1 MKRAGLFFSAFLVIL
16 AFLSGC
22 KETEIEEVKISLNKS
37 VLNLSKGQTE
47 QLTPTITP
55 SSAKVDLEWSSAD
68 KAVAKVSNDG
78 DVTGVAAGETVVT
91 VRAGEASATCKVIV
105 NPTAVEEVKLDK
117 ETAEMI
123 IGEKLTLK
131 ATVLPADADDAVL
144 TWKSLNAEVAS
155 VDSKGEVL
163 ALKDGSATIVATAGG
178 KSAQCVITVNKP
190 FVHVESVKI
199 TKSVAKIVEGESF
212 AFDAAVT
219 PEDATDKSLS
229 WESSNPD
236 VLSVSADGNAV
247 AKAPGK
253 VEVTVRSVDGGK
265 TDKCTVEVE
274 AAYVAVEKVELL
286 GVTAPVEMIKGDVKT
301 FEAKVSPEKAT
312 DKTVVW
318 SVSDDKVLSVD
329 QNGKVT
335 AIGGGKANVVVTA
348 KDSGKKA
355 ECEVVVTV
363 PVTGITLNKTTMEL
377 TEGDDVVLTATV
389 LPEDAT
395 NKKVTWISSDETVA
409 TVKDGKVTALKPGTA
424 KITVKTEDG
433 GKTAE
438 CQVTVVAKVY
448 PVTGVTLDRT
458 SAELTEGDE
467 LVLAVT
473 VSPANAT
480 NKNVTW
486 ISSDETVATVKD
498 GKVTALK
505 PGTVKITVKTEDG
518 GKTAECQLTVVAK
531 VYPVTGVTLDKT
543 SAELTEGDELVLAAT
558 IAPANASNKNVT
570 WTSSDETVATV
581 KDGKVTALKPG
592 TVRIIVKTSDGGKTA
607 ECQVTVVAKVYP
619 VTGVTLD
626 KTSAELTEGDEL
638 VLAATVSPANASNKN
653 VTWTSSDETVATVKD
668 GKVTAL
674 KPGTVRII
682 VKTSDGGKTAECQ
695 VTVVAKVYPVTGV
708 TLDKTSA
715 ELTEGDEL
723 VLAATV
729 SPTNATNKNVTWTSS
744 DETVATVK
752 DGKVTALK
760 PGTAKITVKTEDGGK
775 TAECVVQVKAKVI
788 RVESVKITSV
798 PQDNTMEVNDEFA
811 FTVSVLPENATD
823 KSVTW
828 SSSSKSV
835 LIVDDNGK
843 VKALAEGTAD
853 IVVKSTDGGLTD
865 KRTITVKSPVVNVTS
880 IEITSK
886 PASNKMTVG
895 DVFEFV
901 AKVSPDNATDKT
913 VKWSSSKTDVVT
925 IDSSTGKATAKA
937 AGVSTITAVSDDEK
951 VSASVSITVAP
962 SEPTGNVTSVTLST
976 ENNAESLRHG
986 KTLQIIPTYSPAG
999 AYPANSLWR
1008 SSNQELATVNEN
1020 GLVKAVS
1027 FDYDQ
1032 PHLYYSQ
1039 NGYPEVTIT
1048 HQADGR
1054 IATYKIQIL
1063 PAVPEKIVVPN
1074 PPPATLQ
1081 VGQSWDMGDMYILP
1095 AEAEQKITIIS
1106 TFNGEFGGEIGSS
1119 FNASKVGTMGIQ
1131 ITAMGEH
1138 AQTVH
1143 TGTTINYNIQVT
1155 PIEVTAV
1162 TMSRSSYT
1170 VAQGSQF
1177 DLTCTVSPGNATYK
1191 NITWTSSNTSVA
1203 TVKDGRVVA
1212 VSSGNAVITATSVNG
1227 KKAQCN
1233 VTVTSP
1239 SSVKVGDYY
1248 YSDGTTS
1255 SELQSGKT
1263 PVGIV
1268 FAIAD
1273 PVGSDPAVLGKEH
1286 SGCTHGLVVGL
1297 DSYKSKL
1304 SSEMYPAV
1312 SQANVYNN
1320 ALSEGMADMR
1330 STAVMCGY
1338 SNTAAFRKWGNTWA
1352 FLDKMS
1358 VASSEYKLPSST
1370 SGWYLPSVAEF
1381 DLLKDVNVLVNDK
1394 MKAIDKSHEFA
1405 VDARFWT
1412 STYFGLSSN
1421 SYTYVVIARSG
1432 VDPGLASG
1440 SSIISSEYNVRF
1452 IFAF

>member
-1 MKRAGLFFSAFLVIL
+1 MKRAGLFFGAFLVIL

-348 KDSGKKA
+348 KDGGKKA

-377 TEGDDVVLTATV
+377 TEGDDDVLTATV

-409 TVKDGKVTALKPGTA
+409 TVKDGKVTALKPGTV

-448 PVTGVTLDRT
+448 PVTGVTLDKT

-467 LVLAVT
+467 LVLAATVT
-473 VSPANAT
+473 PANAT

-543 SAELTEGDELVLAAT
+543 SAELTEGDELVLVAT
-558 IAPANASNKNVT
+558 VSPANATNKNVS

-592 TVRIIVKTSDGGKTA
+592 TVKITVKTSDGGKTA

-638 VLAATVSPANASNKN
+638 VLAATVSPANA
-653 VTWTSSDETVATVKD
+653 
-668 GKVTAL
+668 
-674 KPGTVRII
+674 
-682 VKTSDGGKTAECQ
+682 
-695 VTVVAKVYPVTGV
+695 
-708 TLDKTSA
+708 
-715 ELTEGDEL
+715 
-723 VLAATV
+723 
-729 SPTNATNKNVTWTSS
+729 TNKNVTWTSS
-744 DETVATVK
+744 DETIATVK
-752 DGKVTALK
+752 DGTVTALK

-788 RVESVKITSV
+788 RVESVKITSA

-835 LIVDDNGK
+835 LSVDDNGK

-886 PASNKMTVG
+886 PASNKMTIG

-925 IDSSTGKATAKA
+925 IDPSTGKATAKA
-937 AGVSTITAVSDDEK
+937 AGVSTITAVSNDEK

-976 ENNAESLRHG
+976 ENNAEFLRHG

-1008 SSNQELATVNEN
+1008 SSNQELATVDEN

-1054 IATYKIQIL
+1054 IATYKIRIL

-1138 AQTVH
+1138 AQTVY

-1177 DLTCTVSPGNATYK
+1177 DLTCAVSPGNATYK

-1432 VDPGLASG
+1432 VEPGLASG

>member
-1 MKRAGLFFSAFLVIL
+1 MKRAGLFFGAFLVIL

-91 VRAGEASATCKVIV
+91 VRAGEASATCNVIV

-348 KDSGKKA
+348 KDGGKKA

-395 NKKVTWISSDETVA
+395 NKNVSWTSSDETVA
-409 TVKDGKVTALKPGTA
+409 TVKDGKVTALKPGTV

-448 PVTGVTLDRT
+448 PVTGVTLDKT

-467 LVLAVT
+467 LVLAAT

-505 PGTVKITVKTEDG
+505 PGTVKIT
-518 GKTAECQLTVVAK
+518 
-531 VYPVTGVTLDKT
+531 
-543 SAELTEGDELVLAAT
+543 
-558 IAPANASNKNVT
+558 
-570 WTSSDETVATV
+570 
-581 KDGKVTALKPG
+581 
-592 TVRIIVKTSDGGKTA
+592 VKTSDGGKTA

-638 VLAATVSPANASNKN
+638 VLAATVSPANA
-653 VTWTSSDETVATVKD
+653 
-668 GKVTAL
+668 
-674 KPGTVRII
+674 
-682 VKTSDGGKTAECQ
+682 
-695 VTVVAKVYPVTGV
+695 
-708 TLDKTSA
+708 
-715 ELTEGDEL
+715 
-723 VLAATV
+723 
-729 SPTNATNKNVTWTSS
+729 TNKNVTWISS

-775 TAECVVQVKAKVI
+775 TAECTVQVKSKI
-788 RVESVKITSV
+788 IKVESVEITSA
-798 PQDNTMEVNDEFA
+798 PQDNTMTINDEFTFA
-811 FTVSVLPENATD
+811 VSVRPENATD

-828 SSSSKSV
+828 TSSNKSV
-835 LIVDDNGK
+835 LSVDADGK
-843 VKALAEGTAD
+843 VKALAEGTSE
-853 IVVKSTDGGLTD
+853 ITVKTTDGGFTD
-865 KRTITVKSPVVNVTS
+865 KCTVTVKKPVVKVTAV
-880 IEITSK
+880 EIISK
-886 PASNKMTVG
+886 PASNRMVLG
-895 DVFEFV
+895 DSFTFV

-913 VKWSSSKTDVVT
+913 VKWTSKNTNVLSINASTGEATTNNTGTATVVAECDSKKAEVT
-925 IDSSTGKATAKA
+925 ISVVVPSGKVTGINLSIDK
-937 AGVSTITAVSDDEK
+937 GVDYV
-951 VSASVSITVAP
+951 
-962 SEPTGNVTSVTLST
+962 
-976 ENNAESLRHG
+976 RHG
-986 KTLQIIPTYSPAG
+986 KTIQINADYSPSG
-999 AYPANSLWR
+999 AYPADGKWF
-1008 SSNQELATVNEN
+1008 SSNPELATVDAN

-1027 FDYDQ
+1027 FDYTQ
-1032 PHLYYSQ
+1032 LHSYYRD
-1039 NGYPEVTIT
+1039 NGYPEVSIT
-1048 HQADGR
+1048 HQADYASAS
-1054 IATYKIQIL
+1054 IKLKIL
-1063 PAVPEKIVVPN
+1063 PAVPEKIVVSN
-1074 PPPATLQ
+1074 PPPAQLKL
-1081 VGQSWDMGDMYILP
+1081 GQYWDMGEISILP
-1095 AEAEQKITIIS
+1095 VEAEQRVTIIC
-1106 TFNGEFGGEIGSS
+1106 NYDGEYGGQIGSN
-1119 FNASKVGTMGIQ
+1119 FAPTQ
-1131 ITAMGEH
+1131 IGNMNVHIVAMGEH
-1138 AQTVH
+1138 AQAVQ
-1143 TGTTINYNIQVT
+1143 TGTNVDYY
-1155 PIEVTAV
+1155 IEVLPEKETSI
-1162 TMSRSSYT
+1162 TLNKTSYT
-1170 VAQGSQF
+1170 ANVGSVF
-1177 DLTCTVSPGNATYK
+1177 VLTHEIQPLNATYK
-1191 NITWTSSNTSVA
+1191 DVTWTSSAPSVA
-1203 TVKDGRVVA
+1203 TVSDGVVRA
-1212 VSSGNAVITATSVNG
+1212 LSSGSATITARTHHGVT
-1227 KKAQCN
+1227 ATCQ
-1233 VTVTSP
+1233 VTVSGK
-1239 SSVKVGDYY
+1239 SSVAVGDYY

-1255 SELQSGKT
+1255 SEMIAGKT
-1263 PVGIV
+1263 PVAVV
-1268 FAIAD
+1268 FALAD
-1273 PVGSDPAVLGKEH
+1273 ATVSDPGQLGKDYP
-1286 SGCTHGLVVGL
+1286 GCTHGL
-1297 DSYKSKL
+1297 
-1304 SSEMYPAV
+1304 AV
-1312 SQANVYNN
+1312 SIKEYES
-1320 ALSEGMADMR
+1320 ALSMVNASEEGWVAVAQFAKNKGNYMDMANGKL
-1330 STAVMCGY
+1330 AGY
-1338 SNTAAFRKWGNTWA
+1338 SNTKAMKDYKASTGNYSA
-1352 FLDKMS
+1352 YLN
-1358 VASSEYKLPSST
+1358 AL
-1370 SGWYLPSVAEF
+1370 SGH
-1381 DLLKDVNVLVNDK
+1381 DVNVAGASSWFMPSLYELSLIAENYSLLNEKLAAVGDK
-1394 MKAIDKSHEFA
+1394 FEDYANSWSSELRSGIYWS
-1405 VDARFWT
+1405 
-1412 STYFGLSSN
+1412 STYLEGMKTQSKPYVLSLNKLDDTMKYHSHV
-1421 SYTYVVIARSG
+1421 YQ
-1432 VDPGLASG
+1432 
-1440 SSIISSEYNVRF
+1440 VRF

>member
-1 MKRAGLFFSAFLVIL
+1 MKRAGLFFGAFLVIL

-91 VRAGEASATCKVIV
+91 VRAGEASATCNVIV

-348 KDSGKKA
+348 KDGGKKA

-395 NKKVTWISSDETVA
+395 NKNVSWTSSDETVA
-409 TVKDGKVTALKPGTA
+409 TVKDGKVTALKPGTV

-448 PVTGVTLDRT
+448 PVTGVTLDKT

-467 LVLAVT
+467 LVLAAT

-518 GKTAECQLTVVAK
+518 GKTAECQVTVVAK

-558 IAPANASNKNVT
+558 VSPANATNKNVT
-570 WTSSDETVATV
+570 WISSDETVATV

-592 TVRIIVKTSDGGKTA
+592 TVKITVKTSDGGKTA

-638 VLAATVSPANASNKN
+638 VLAATVSPANA
-653 VTWTSSDETVATVKD
+653 
-668 GKVTAL
+668 
-674 KPGTVRII
+674 
-682 VKTSDGGKTAECQ
+682 
-695 VTVVAKVYPVTGV
+695 
-708 TLDKTSA
+708 
-715 ELTEGDEL
+715 
-723 VLAATV
+723 
-729 SPTNATNKNVTWTSS
+729 TNKNVTWISS

-775 TAECVVQVKAKVI
+775 TAECTVQVKSKI
-788 RVESVKITSV
+788 IKVESVEITSA
-798 PQDNTMEVNDEFA
+798 PQDNTMTINDEFTFA
-811 FTVSVLPENATD
+811 VSVRPENATD

-828 SSSSKSV
+828 TSSNKSV
-835 LIVDDNGK
+835 LSVDADGK
-843 VKALAEGTAD
+843 VKALAEGTSE
-853 IVVKSTDGGLTD
+853 ITVKTTDGGFTD
-865 KRTITVKSPVVNVTS
+865 KCTVTVKKPVVKVTAV
-880 IEITSK
+880 EIISK
-886 PASNKMTVG
+886 PASNRMVLG
-895 DVFEFV
+895 DSFTFV

-913 VKWSSSKTDVVT
+913 VKWTSKNTNVLSINASTGEATTNNTGTATVVAECDSKKAEVT
-925 IDSSTGKATAKA
+925 ISVVVPSGKVTGINLSIDK
-937 AGVSTITAVSDDEK
+937 GVDYV
-951 VSASVSITVAP
+951 
-962 SEPTGNVTSVTLST
+962 
-976 ENNAESLRHG
+976 RHG
-986 KTLQIIPTYSPAG
+986 KTIQINADYSPSG
-999 AYPANSLWR
+999 AYPADGKWF
-1008 SSNQELATVNEN
+1008 SSNPELATVDAN

-1027 FDYDQ
+1027 FDYTQ
-1032 PHLYYSQ
+1032 LHSYYRD
-1039 NGYPEVTIT
+1039 NGYPEVSIT
-1048 HQADGR
+1048 HQADYASAS
-1054 IATYKIQIL
+1054 IKLKIL
-1063 PAVPEKIVVPN
+1063 PAVPEKIVVSN
-1074 PPPATLQ
+1074 PPPAQLKL
-1081 VGQSWDMGDMYILP
+1081 GQYWDMGEISILP
-1095 AEAEQKITIIS
+1095 VEAEQRVTIIC
-1106 TFNGEFGGEIGSS
+1106 NYDGEYGGQIGSN
-1119 FNASKVGTMGIQ
+1119 FAPTQ
-1131 ITAMGEH
+1131 IGNMNVHIVAMGEH
-1138 AQTVH
+1138 AQAVQ
-1143 TGTTINYNIQVT
+1143 TGTNVDYY
-1155 PIEVTAV
+1155 IEVLPEKETSI
-1162 TMSRSSYT
+1162 TLNKTSYT
-1170 VAQGSQF
+1170 ANVGSVF
-1177 DLTCTVSPGNATYK
+1177 VLTHEIQPLNATYK
-1191 NITWTSSNTSVA
+1191 DVTWTSSAPSVA
-1203 TVKDGRVVA
+1203 TVSDGVVRA
-1212 VSSGNAVITATSVNG
+1212 LSSGSATITARTHHGVT
-1227 KKAQCN
+1227 ATCQ
-1233 VTVTSP
+1233 VTVSGK
-1239 SSVKVGDYY
+1239 SSVAVGDYY

-1255 SELQSGKT
+1255 SEMIAGKT
-1263 PVGIV
+1263 PVAVV
-1268 FAIAD
+1268 FALAD
-1273 PVGSDPAVLGKEH
+1273 ATVSDPGQLGKDYP
-1286 SGCTHGLVVGL
+1286 GCTHGL
-1297 DSYKSKL
+1297 
-1304 SSEMYPAV
+1304 AV
-1312 SQANVYNN
+1312 SIKEYES
-1320 ALSEGMADMR
+1320 ALSMVNASEEGWVAVAQFAKNKGNYMDMANGKL
-1330 STAVMCGY
+1330 AGY
-1338 SNTAAFRKWGNTWA
+1338 SNTKAMKDYKASTGNYSA
-1352 FLDKMS
+1352 YLN
-1358 VASSEYKLPSST
+1358 AL
-1370 SGWYLPSVAEF
+1370 SGH
-1381 DLLKDVNVLVNDK
+1381 DVNVAGASSWFMPSLYELSLIAENYSLLNEKLAAVGDK
-1394 MKAIDKSHEFA
+1394 FEDYANSWSSELRSGIYWS
-1405 VDARFWT
+1405 
-1412 STYFGLSSN
+1412 STYLEGMKTQSKPYVLSLNKLDDTMKYHSHV
-1421 SYTYVVIARSG
+1421 YQ
-1432 VDPGLASG
+1432 
-1440 SSIISSEYNVRF
+1440 VRF

>member
-518 GKTAECQLTVVAK
+518 GKTAECQL
-531 VYPVTGVTLDKT
+531 
-543 SAELTEGDELVLAAT
+543 
-558 IAPANASNKNVT
+558 
-570 WTSSDETVATV
+570 
-581 KDGKVTALKPG
+581 
-592 TVRIIVKTSDGGKTA
+592 
-607 ECQVTVVAKVYP
+607 TVVAKVYP

>member
-558 IAPANASNKNVT
+558 IA
-570 WTSSDETVATV
+570 
-581 KDGKVTALKPG
+581 
-592 TVRIIVKTSDGGKTA
+592 
-607 ECQVTVVAKVYP
+607 
-619 VTGVTLD
+619 
-626 KTSAELTEGDEL
+626 
-638 VLAATVSPANASNKN
+638 PANASNKN